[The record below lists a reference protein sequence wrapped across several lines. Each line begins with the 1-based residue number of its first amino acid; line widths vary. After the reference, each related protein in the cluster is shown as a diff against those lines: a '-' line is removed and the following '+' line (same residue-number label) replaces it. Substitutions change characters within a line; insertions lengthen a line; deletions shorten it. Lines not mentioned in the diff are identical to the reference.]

1 MNMTNKHAKVEVP
14 AQGTVSLHDG
24 VNRRVTCLSG
34 LVWLTMEDD
43 QRDVVWSSGASFII
57 DRAGLALLTA
67 QQPST
72 IEVSAQPEPARG
84 IWGRTMH
91 FLNTTWGPAALRPAR
106 KWVY

>member
-43 QRDVVWSSGASFII
+43 QRDVVLSSFII